1 MLITMQTFAAL
12 TALGAAALRGQ
23 AGTSR
28 RPGRAPGRHGA
39 HSTSPQAHAERAG
52 AGGPRVPAAAR
63 AAAREAARAQHAQ
76 QPAAGAQAGGASAG
90 GAGPLHAREER
101 RARGRQQAAQ
111 RRHADRGACCV
122 QRGAPRT
129 ARARARAGVCAANAS
144 GAARHSRLCPVPV
157 CCGRSAVCPARRTRA
172 RAIYPSVRPPP

>member
-76 QPAAGAQAGGASAG
+76 QPAAGAQAGGARAG

-111 RRHADRGACCV
+111 RRHADRGARARACSV
-122 QRGAPRT
+122 ARRGR
-129 ARARARAGVCAANAS
+129 RARARGRAFALRTPAGRRATAACA
-144 GAARHSRLCPVPV
+144 LCPSAAAGAPCVLHVAHAQGPSTPV
-157 CCGRSAVCPARRTRA
+157 
-172 RAIYPSVRPPP
+172 